1 MRALTRWRGGARPSA
16 TPLSRRFTYR
26 YIVAI
31 VLFAAIGLAAKI
43 TNDQAMSRLEAN
55 AQQLRAA
62 ASQPSRVYNIL
73 EITKRVEDENLSANP
88 SAEDLR
94 VLETE
99 LRQEIDILEDI
110 ERSLSAGTGTPT
122 LPAVAPNDDLRELY
136 TGSQTR
142 LDQKVKDVAN
152 AGQLVADFSA
162 PGTDGNT
169 RRVQVNV
176 LRETIPPTAD
186 LLDEAVRLYS
196 VQTREIIADQRT
208 SSTILV
214 ATALGAMI
222 FVVGF
227 LFRPMAQKIHDE
239 TSQLAEAER
248 LHREGNER
256 QTFRNDLSR
265 ALEVTDDK
273 AEVLAAV
280 ARAMQDVIPGNQAEL
295 LLADS
300 SQTHLRR
307 AQGHP
312 TRGPARCP
320 VDSPKSCA
328 ALRSTQRMEYSSS
341 RLLNVCPK
349 LPEHAQ
355 SPCSAVC
362 VPVTFNGQAMGVLHA
377 IGPDGQP
384 FDQERIDRLTVLA
397 TETGTRLGQL
407 QVVQMTELQAT
418 TDGLTGL
425 LNRRSL
431 DARARAMLVEG
442 RQFSVAMGDLDN
454 FKDLNDTFGHESG
467 DRALRIFAR
476 SLKRHLRPDD
486 IAARYGGEEF
496 VVLLPDTTI
505 AEAMRA
511 LERLRGKLAEDIG
524 RSGGAGYTVS
534 WGVTDTGVGSSFEE
548 MLAVADSA
556 LYAAKKAGKDRIVG
570 DAEMAVRSD
579 ELPDELLDEPHLGG
593 FVEGSDEEDL
603 LELDFDLLQD
613 GSGHPSA

>member
-1 MRALTRWRGGARPSA
+1 
-16 TPLSRRFTYR
+16 
-26 YIVAI
+26 
-31 VLFAAIGLAAKI
+31 
-43 TNDQAMSRLEAN
+43 
-55 AQQLRAA
+55 
-62 ASQPSRVYNIL
+62 
-73 EITKRVEDENLSANP
+73 
-88 SAEDLR
+88 
-94 VLETE
+94 
-99 LRQEIDILEDI
+99 
-110 ERSLSAGTGTPT
+110 
-122 LPAVAPNDDLRELY
+122 
-136 TGSQTR
+136 
-142 LDQKVKDVAN
+142 
-152 AGQLVADFSA
+152 
-162 PGTDGNT
+162 
-169 RRVQVNV
+169 
-176 LRETIPPTAD
+176 
-186 LLDEAVRLYS
+186 
-196 VQTREIIADQRT
+196 
-208 SSTILV
+208 
-214 ATALGAMI
+214 
-222 FVVGF
+222 
-227 LFRPMAQKIHDE
+227 
-239 TSQLAEAER
+239 
-248 LHREGNER
+248 
-256 QTFRNDLSR
+256 
-265 ALEVTDDK
+265 
-273 AEVLAAV
+273 
-280 ARAMQDVIPGNQAEL
+280 
-295 LLADS
+295 
-300 SQTHLRR
+300 
-307 AQGHP
+307 
-312 TRGPARCP
+312 
-320 VDSPKSCA
+320 
-328 ALRSTQRMEYSSS
+328 MEYSSS

-570 DAEMAVRSD
+570 DAGMAVRSD